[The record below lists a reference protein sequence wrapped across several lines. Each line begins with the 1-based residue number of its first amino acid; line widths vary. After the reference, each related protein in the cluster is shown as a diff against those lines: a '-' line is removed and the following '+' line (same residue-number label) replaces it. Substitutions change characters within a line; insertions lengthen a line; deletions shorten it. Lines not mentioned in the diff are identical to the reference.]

1 MKSMM
6 NKGMM
11 MAMMVMMVMM
21 GVMNRG
27 MKNTLRKMK
36 MKTRGAG
43 GELPRKTQGG
53 KLPKSAI

>member
-1 MKSMM
+1 MKLMM
-6 NKGMM
+6 NQGMM

-36 MKTRGAG
+36 MKTRGG
-43 GELPRKTQGG
+43 GG
-53 KLPKSAI
+53 KLPKSVI